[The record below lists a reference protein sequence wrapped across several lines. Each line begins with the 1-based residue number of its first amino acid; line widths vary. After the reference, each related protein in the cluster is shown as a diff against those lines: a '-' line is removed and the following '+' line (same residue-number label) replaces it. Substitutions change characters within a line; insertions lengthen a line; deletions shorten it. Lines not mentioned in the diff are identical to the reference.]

1 MAIRIKN
8 SVKGAL
14 GGALFGVFF
23 ATVASMLH
31 GGPELIVGIKETW
44 WWFAGLGAFAWFF
57 SPSGG
62 ENKQQQ

>member
-1 MAIRIKN
+1 MVNRIKN

-31 GGPELIVGIKETW
+31 GGPELIAGIMETW
-44 WWFAGLGAFAWFF
+44 WWFAGLGTFAGLFA
-57 SPSGG
+57 PLGG
-62 ENKQQQ
+62 ENNH